1 MKRKELH
8 IAGAILVIGGCLLW
22 LCRLDIAD
30 FTLSAFYPDW
40 MYAFGMM
47 AGGFLL
53 MGIARPRFWA
63 FAGMAAALVGLVWL
77 MLGVGMRESIAYNY
91 NYVHESYGR
100 HVKLYPVRT
109 MMRLDGLRVKI
120 IQWENEKAARM
131 ILWSIVPFLISIVA
145 AIRLFLT
152 KKHRVLCITLGVL
165 LIAMVFALRWN
176 EYLNVPYEPETA
188 TVFFVKHRS
197 SPVNSLH
204 RVLKPILRYG
214 IPALTLAAGV
224 LGELWEKENTNA

>member
-1 MKRKELH
+1 
-8 IAGAILVIGGCLLW
+8 
-22 LCRLDIAD
+22 
-30 FTLSAFYPDW
+30 
-40 MYAFGMM
+40 
-47 AGGFLL
+47 
-53 MGIARPRFWA
+53 
-63 FAGMAAALVGLVWL
+63 
-77 MLGVGMRESIAYNY
+77 
-91 NYVHESYGR
+91 
-100 HVKLYPVRT
+100 
-109 MMRLDGLRVKI
+109 MRLDGLRVKI

-165 LIAMVFALRWN
+165 LIAMIFALRWN

-188 TVFFVKHRS
+188 TVFFVKYRAS
-197 SPVNSLH
+197 LVNSLH

-224 LGELWEKENTNA
+224 LGELWGKENTNA

>member
-8 IAGAILVIGGCLLW
+8 IAGVILVIGGCLLW

-77 MLGVGMRESIAYNY
+77 MLGVGMRESIAYDY
-91 NYVHESYGR
+91 
-100 HVKLYPVRT
+100 
-109 MMRLDGLRVKI
+109 GLRVKI

-165 LIAMVFALRWN
+165 LIAMIFALRWN

-188 TVFFVKHRS
+188 TVFFVKYRAS
-197 SPVNSLH
+197 LVNSLH